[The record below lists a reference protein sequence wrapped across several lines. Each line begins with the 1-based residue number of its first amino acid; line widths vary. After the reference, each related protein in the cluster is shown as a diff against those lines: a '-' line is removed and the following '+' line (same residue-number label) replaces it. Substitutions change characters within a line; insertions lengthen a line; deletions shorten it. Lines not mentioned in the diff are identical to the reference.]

1 MTKKTKIILI
11 AIASL
16 LAVAIAVALIFL
28 RPQNTA
34 DTNSQLSSVSVTDS
48 EVTDS
53 SQKVESDTKEN
64 VKETVSKQSV
74 SSDKAGVGIDDIT
87 AERGK
92 TISVPVTISNNP
104 GIAAS
109 ALKIN
114 YNGEKLTYVG
124 YDEGEVFENYYFKE
138 EKNAILFTNIENEDS
153 KKNGVM
159 FYLKFKVKDN
169 AVLGDTEIKV
179 DATNESF
186 VNFDEEFVKVGA
198 GNAIITIK

>member
-11 AIASL
+11 SIASL

-28 RPQNTA
+28 RPENTS
-34 DTNSQLSSVSVTDS
+34 DTTAQSSANSSAVSVS
-48 EVTDS
+48 E
-53 SQKVESDTKEN
+53 KVESNSKEN
-64 VKETVSKQSV
+64 VKETVSKESV
-74 SSDKAGVGIDDIT
+74 SSDKAGVGIDDMT

-92 TISVPVTISNNP
+92 TIRVPVSISNNP

-114 YNGEKLTYVG
+114 YNGEKLTYIG

-138 EKNAILFTNIENEDS
+138 EKNAILFTNVENSDS

-159 FYLKFKVKDN
+159 FYLKFKVKDD

-198 GNAIITIK
+198 GNAVITIK